1 MTSRQL
7 KQQIENYYKNTGY
20 NTDDLRK
27 YLIGLSKKGY
37 DTSFDESMLSVK
49 FDNLLVIVNTSH
61 VDFYIAKEI

>member
-7 KQQIENYYKNTGY
+7 KQQIETYYKNSGY
-20 NTDDLRK
+20 STDDLRK
-27 YLIGLSKKGY
+27 YLIGLSKRGY
-37 DTSFDESMLSVK
+37 DLSLDGSMLSVK